1 MDQIK
6 HLARELAG
14 QFFEQKR
21 SNKFRSKGS
30 KTRVKYFERDPM
42 GNLVEKSKVMP
53 FFEAYPTSK
62 EFADGHWPLF
72 YEAARKC
79 LITMLALPDSR
90 VSQHMKEAIHA
101 AIVADRVKDFAGRG
115 RKLIQRGPD
124 V

>member
-1 MDQIK
+1 MDQIQ
-6 HLARELAG
+6 HLARDLAG
-14 QFFEQKR
+14 QFYEQKR
-21 SNKFRSKGS
+21 SDKFRSKGS

-42 GNLVEKSKVMP
+42 GNPVEKTKVMP

-79 LITMLALPDSR
+79 LITMLALPDHR
-90 VSQHMKEAIHA
+90 VSQHMKESIHA
-101 AIVADRVKDFAGRG
+101 AIVADRIKDFVGRG
-115 RKLIQRGPD
+115 GTLIQRSLD

>member
-1 MDQIK
+1 MDQIE
-6 HLARELAG
+6 HTARELAG
-14 QFFEQKR
+14 QFYEQKR
-21 SNKFRSKGS
+21 SNKFRSKNA

-42 GNLVEKSKVMP
+42 GNAIEKVKVMP

-79 LITMLALPDSR
+79 LITMLALPEHR
-90 VSQHMKEAIHA
+90 VSQHMKESIHA
-101 AIVADRVKDFAGRG
+101 AIVADRIKDYAGRG
-115 RKLIQRGPD
+115 RRLLQRGLD